1 MEWNGMEWNGMEWN
15 GMECANGRDSGRVAE
30 CASGCD
36 SGRVADAWR
45 MRGGCVADAWR
56 MRGGNGMRYAFAAR
70 DENNMEVKLDSMI
83 QGLTDD
89 FPR

>member
-1 MEWNGMEWNGMEWN
+1 MRERKWNARAKM
-15 GMECANGRDSGRVAE
+15 E
-30 CASGCD
+30 CASGN
-36 SGRVADAWR
+36 GMRER

>member
-1 MEWNGMEWNGMEWN
+1 MRERKWNARAGARSGNGMRE
-15 GMECANGRDSGRVAE
+15 
-30 CASGCD
+30 
-36 SGRVADAWR
+36 
-45 MRGGCVADAWR
+45 R